1 MTYVS
6 NDPAWW
12 PVIYQARITSYF
24 IVASLTAVVYDWALT
39 FGQEHDHT
47 VDLGQMRRWSL
58 MTVLYICV
66 RCLGILYSVY
76 ILKYIV
82 FVSSDWCHAAS
93 LPFSITDE
101 GCTILYFL
109 WTWMPVVVNAMLGGE
124 LLGCGGLLKL
134 SLLTYHASHY
144 DDPDT
149 CNVSA
154 IQNDAHLPHCGL
166 GDYHDRLR
174 SHHSNSKHRGFRR

>member
-39 FGQEHDHT
+39 FGQEFELVWMH
-47 VDLGQMRRWSL
+47 RWSL

-76 ILKYIV
+76 VCAVNKMSLHCTNKDNQRHCQ
-82 FVSSDWCHAAS
+82 VSHS
-93 LPFSITDE
+93 
-101 GCTILYFL
+101 
-109 WTWMPVVVNAMLGGE
+109 
-124 LLGCGGLLKL
+124 
-134 SLLTYHASHY
+134 
-144 DDPDT
+144 
-149 CNVSA
+149 
-154 IQNDAHLPHCGL
+154 
-166 GDYHDRLR
+166 R
-174 SHHSNSKHRGFRR
+174 SQM